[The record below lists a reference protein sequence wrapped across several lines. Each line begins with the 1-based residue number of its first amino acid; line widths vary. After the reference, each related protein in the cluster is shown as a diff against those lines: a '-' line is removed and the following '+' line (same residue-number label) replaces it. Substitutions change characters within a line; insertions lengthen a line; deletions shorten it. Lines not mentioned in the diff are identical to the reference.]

1 MPDVSET
8 LDALERK
15 LRELESELGSSA
27 LDPPPAAPRVGA
39 PPPAGDLDDLA
50 RQIDDLSR
58 FREQLHRI
66 GRELEE
72 EYARVI
78 ARLGGP
84 SAEREGPG
92 PITRP
97 GQGPGPITRDP
108 SAPEGQGPGPSSEG
122 QGPGPSSDPLVSVE
136 TVAVDA
142 GPFADLAALGAF
154 EEALA
159 ALPGVTGADVTGFEG
174 RRAQFEVRLDR
185 PVALADELAAAVP
198 GAVARPI
205 EAPDRLAIDLEAP
218 R

>member
-27 LDPPPAAPRVGA
+27 LAPPPAAPRTGA
-39 PPPAGDLDDLA
+39 PPPPAGGDLDDLA

-58 FREQLHRI
+58 FREQLQRI
-66 GRELEE
+66 GRELED

-84 SAEREGPG
+84 AAER
-92 PITRP
+92 
-97 GQGPGPITRDP
+97 QGPGPIARDP
-108 SAPEGQGPGPSSEG
+108 SAPEGQGPGPL
-122 QGPGPSSDPLVSVE
+122 SDPLVSVE
-136 TVAVDA
+136 TVALDA

-174 RRAQFEVRLDR
+174 RRAQFELRLDR
-185 PVALADELAAAVP
+185 PVALAD
-198 GAVARPI
+198 
-205 EAPDRLAIDLEAP
+205 
-218 R
+218 